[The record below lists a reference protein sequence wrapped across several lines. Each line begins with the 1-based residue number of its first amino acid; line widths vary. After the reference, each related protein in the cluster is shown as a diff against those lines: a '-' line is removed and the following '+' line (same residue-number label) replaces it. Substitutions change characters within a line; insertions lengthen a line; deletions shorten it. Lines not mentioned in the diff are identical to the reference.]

1 MAVPW
6 KKDNEDIKLDDL
18 KNFIEESEVERWE
31 ELWQF
36 AEKNGEF
43 PPNIGFLY
51 QLIYTSL
58 EKSMGARKNLRDFE
72 QTDELGKKCHLCGEK
87 EGVINI
93 EKAKANG
100 WKLKIGKF
108 ISEGERLCIICFT
121 KRALERY
128 LENKFPDT
136 FKNFS
141 FPSTAEVAS
150 TDFKEKVIGNGMEE
164 FKKYIEVFKNL
175 IIQKGRDIKDI
186 VVKPLPKL
194 KDKFQDIENI
204 DGEWLFEEN
213 LTQKATEKNL
223 GVRFEAKEIERL
235 KSTLKEI
242 TDKIGKP
249 NPYYAVIMLDA
260 DNMGKWLSGDNLPS
274 IEYAYN
280 SEAWEELPGDFKNEL
295 KKLSSKKLLTPAIH
309 ASISNALK
317 NYSLEFVR
325 KIVEEEH
332 LGKLVYAGGDD
343 VLAFVNLKD
352 LFEVMKKLRA
362 AFSGH
367 IKINDGNI
375 EVDWQNNIGFVEKDG
390 KYFLTMGPKA
400 SASCGVVIAHYKMP
414 LKLVLDKVRETEKKA
429 KNIYDKDA
437 FAIALI
443 KHSGQIREFV
453 CKWRFDKDTEKI
465 DAIEKMREIGEFFTG
480 KDGIKLSKTFIQKI
494 HNEFVRLKDKE
505 GRFS

>member
-6 KKDNEDIKLDDL
+6 KKDNEDIKLNDL
-18 KNFIEESEVERWE
+18 KNFIEESEIERWE
-31 ELWQF
+31 KLWQF

-58 EKSMGARKNLRDFE
+58 EKSIGARKNLRNFRQSE
-72 QTDELGKKCHLCGEK
+72 ELEKKCSICGEK
-87 EGVINI
+87 EAIVQSGMGNL
-93 EKAKANG
+93 E
-100 WKLKIGKF
+100 IGKF
-108 ISEGERLCIICFT
+108 ISDKEKLCITCFV
-121 KRALERY
+121 KRGLEKY
-128 LENKFPDT
+128 LSQKFGEP
-136 FKNFS
+136 FKDFS
-141 FPSTAEVAS
+141 FPSNAEVAS
-150 TDFKEKVIGNGMEE
+150 SDFKEKAIKEAKDELKNYIAK
-164 FKKYIEVFKNL
+164 FKQFTE
-175 IIQKGRDIKDI
+175 
-186 VVKPLPKL
+186 
-194 KDKFQDIENI
+194 DKFPKVDSLPRLKKLFEDIENLE
-204 DGEWLFEEN
+204 GEWFYEN
-213 LTQKATEKNL
+213 NLNERSFEKNL
-223 GVRFEAKEIERL
+223 GVKLDKKKIEE
-235 KSTLKEI
+235 LKESLRRL
-242 TDKIGKP
+242 TQKIGKP
-249 NPYYAVIMLDA
+249 NSYYAVIMLDA
-260 DNMGKWLSGDNLPS
+260 DDMGKWLSSDNLPS

-280 SEAWEELPGDFKNEL
+280 SEVWEKLPKDFKNEL

-309 ASISNALK
+309 ASISNALR
-317 NYSLEFVR
+317 NYSLEFVI

-400 SASCGVVIAHYKMP
+400 SASCGVVIANYKMP
-414 LKLVLDKVRETEKKA
+414 LKLVIDKVRETEKKA
-429 KNIYDKDA
+429 KNISDKDA

-443 KHSGQIREFV
+443 KRSGQIREFA

-465 DAIEKMREIGEFFTG
+465 DTIEKMREIGEFFTG
-480 KDGIKLSKTFIQKI
+480 KDGVKLSKKFTQKI